1 VDLSAHTS
9 RQLSTDDLTAADVVV
24 TMTRQQLREVVLQLP
39 DVWPHAFT
47 LLELVRRGEDVGPRI
62 PGNSMS
68 EWFDLVHRGRE
79 RKDMIGTLRRDD
91 IPDPYG
97 GPDAGYRRMA
107 NAVAELMERLG
118 LLLLLSGPDHA

>member
-9 RQLSTDDLTAADVVV
+9 AQVSTGDLSGADAVV

-47 LLELVRRGEDVGPRI
+47 LPDLVRRGEAVGPRAADK
-62 PGNSMS
+62 SMA
-68 EWFDLVHRGRE
+68 EWFEQVHQGRE
-79 RKDMIGTLRRDD
+79 RRDMIGTMPRDD
-91 IPDPYG
+91 VPDPYG

-107 NAVAELMERLG
+107 KTLAELTERLG
-118 LLLLLSGPDHA
+118 LLLWLSGPADA